1 MPLNYN
7 LDVIQGSTFNAQLF
21 ATNSDGT
28 AVDLTGFSVR
38 GKVKYN
44 YGTGAALVDLGP
56 TVNTTSTSSNGHT
69 YTAASGV
76 VDVKLTATETAAL
89 PITLAVYDIEMYNG
103 DESEVRKLLDG
114 TVKVYPE
121 VTN

>member
-1 MPLNYN
+1 MINYN
-7 LDVIQGSTFNAQLF
+7 LDVIQGTTFSAQLF

-28 AVDLTGFSVR
+28 AIDLTGFNVR
-38 GKVKYN
+38 GRVKYN
-44 YGTGAALVDLGP
+44 YGTGGALVDLGP
-56 TVNTTSTSSNGHT
+56 SINTTSASANGHT

-76 VDVKLTATETAAL
+76 VDVKLTAAETAAL
-89 PITLAVYDIEMYNG
+89 PITMAVYDIEMYNG
-103 DESEVRKLLDG
+103 DESEVKKLLDG